1 MDGAAGFA
9 TPPPRAVAVFDEP
22 RLLVVPESS
31 SYRATS
37 TRGRKHEGE
46 RIVKRTCTRARE
58 RFLEAEKFNQPLD
71 KWSDRLGE
79 VTHMEAMFYEAT
91 DFNQDLGWCLATG
104 VSVGSMFLDTK
115 CGSLSGCGVTQSG
128 SCPP

>member
-1 MDGAAGFA
+1 MKTTFDHRARELCAWARLNLLHQKFPKDF
-9 TPPPRAVAVFDEP
+9 TPVTA
-22 RLLVVPESS
+22 
-31 SYRATS
+31 
-37 TRGRKHEGE
+37 
-46 RIVKRTCTRARE
+46 IVKRTCTRARE

>member
-1 MDGAAGFA
+1 
-9 TPPPRAVAVFDEP
+9 
-22 RLLVVPESS
+22 
-31 SYRATS
+31 
-37 TRGRKHEGE
+37 
-46 RIVKRTCTRARE
+46 
-58 RFLEAEKFNQPLD
+58 
-71 KWSDRLGE
+71 
-79 VTHMEAMFYEAT
+79 MEAMFYEAT